1 MTMNILFIIHG
12 SGVHQLT
19 DQLRQLKSDLV
30 ISSVSSLASARKLLG
45 SQSFDVLIAD
55 SVDTDGCVLDLC
67 SEYLAIPLIY
77 IAGDTNEA
85 DMISAFR
92 HGAADVLLGNWDDIA
107 PGTLLS
113 SIEQV
118 NKMWAC
124 IKSRIALHEVERIY
138 DVFQQINHPICV
150 TNSEGH
156 IEFANASFIAK
167 TGATADELL
176 SENIGCVDLF
186 QPALSFGDASGA
198 AVADI
203 STTCKIR
210 CADGHFEWAKIKVY
224 PYVLLEATKCIV
236 LVNTDISES
245 EEMQQSLYQEKEL
258 LNVTVQSIRDGV
270 ISVNKD
276 GYVVMVNKAAC
287 EVLGLSEDQMLGQL
301 LQDIMKIRWEGLDD
315 AIDISLNQC
324 TPTQSKSVF
333 GQVVL
338 GDDPEM
344 EQLLQLDMN
353 TLHGQDDMRTGAVL
367 VFRDVT
373 RSEQID
379 RELRRLNRLESINLL
394 AGGIA
399 HDFRNILTPVLGDI
413 SLAKE
418 SLPDDHPLRTGLT
431 RAERGCQRAANLA
444 TQLLIFARGGTPV
457 RHPMNL
463 GATAV
468 QSGEFATSGSNCE
481 MVYDIEPGLWAVDAD
496 EGQMFQVLHNL
507 IINARI
513 ALADAGNIYVRM
525 HNCHLDEGAIP
536 LLKEGRYVRI
546 EVEDKGPG
554 ISPDV
559 ISLIFDPFFT
569 TRPDGR
575 GLGLAI
581 VFSIVRNHDGVIQVE
596 SVEGEG
602 ALFTVYLPATDLPT
616 SSLADTN
623 SKMVKGTGRI
633 LMMDDEVPILEFMTN
648 LVTKLGYE
656 PITSENGEQAIAHYK
671 EAMEQNRK
679 IDLVIMDLTIPNG
692 MGGRETISEL
702 LRIDPDVNAIVAS
715 GYSND
720 PILADPK
727 SFGFK
732 GAITKPFRIKEMSAL
747 IAKVLSE
754 RNNE

>member
-1 MTMNILFIIHG
+1 MNILFIIHG

-19 DQLRQLKSDLV
+19 EQLRQLAPNLV
-30 ISSVSSLASARKLLG
+30 ISSVSSLASARILLG
-45 SQSFDVLIAD
+45 SQSFDVIVAD
-55 SVDTDGCVLDLC
+55 NAGNDGCVLDLC
-67 SEYLAIPLIY
+67 RDYRTIPLIY
-77 IAGDTNEA
+77 VAGRVNES
-85 DMISAFR
+85 DVFHAFR
-92 HGAADVLLGNWDDIA
+92 DGAADVLLDEWDHLA
-107 PGTLLS
+107 PEPLLALM
-113 SIEQV
+113 EQV
-118 NKMWAC
+118 YLRWSSV
-124 IKSRIALHEVERIY
+124 KSRIALHEVQRIY
-138 DVFQQINHPICV
+138 DVFQHINHPICV
-150 TNSEGH
+150 TDNAGR
-156 IEFANASFIAK
+156 IEFANNTFIAK
-167 TGATADELL
+167 TGANAEKLL
-176 SENIGCVDLF
+176 SENISCVELF
-186 QPALSFGDASGA
+186 QPSLT
-198 AVADI
+198 I
-203 STTCKIR
+203 SNIDNTANSETNTTCKIR
-210 CADGHFEWAKIKVY
+210 CADGHYEWARVQVY
-224 PYVLLEATKCIV
+224 PYIILQETKRIV
-236 LVNTDISES
+236 LVNTDTSES
-245 EEMQQSLYQEKEL
+245 QEMQQSLYQEKEL

-276 GYVVMVNKAAC
+276 GYVVMVNKAAS
-287 EVLGLSEDQMLGQL
+287 EVLGLTEDQMLGQL
-301 LQDIMKIRWEGLDD
+301 LQDIMTIRWEDIDD
-315 AIDISLNQC
+315 PIDISLNQC
-324 TPTQSKSVF
+324 SPTQSKSVF

-338 GDDPEM
+338 GSDPEVD
-344 EQLLQLDMN
+344 QLLQLDMN
-353 TLHGQDDMRTGAVL
+353 TLHGHDDVRTGAVL

-418 SLPDDHPLRTGLT
+418 SLPEEHPLRTGLT

-463 GATAV
+463 GPTAM
-468 QSGEFATSGSNCE
+468 QSGEFATSGSSCA
-481 MVYDIEPGLWAVDAD
+481 MIYDIDPGLWAVDAD

-513 ALADAGNIYVRM
+513 ALADKGNIYVRM
-525 HNCHLDEGAIP
+525 HNCSLDDGAVP
-536 LLKEGRYVRI
+536 LLKGGRYVRV

-581 VFSIVRNHDGVIQVE
+581 VFSIVHNHDGVIQVE

-602 ALFTVYLPATDLPT
+602 ALFTVYLPATDQPT
-616 SSLADTN
+616 SCISDTN

-671 EAMEQNRK
+671 TAMEQDRK

-727 SFGFK
+727 AYGFK
-732 GAITKPFRIKEMSAL
+732 GAIVKPFRIKEMSAL
-747 IAKVLSE
+747 IARVLAD
-754 RNNE
+754 NKNE